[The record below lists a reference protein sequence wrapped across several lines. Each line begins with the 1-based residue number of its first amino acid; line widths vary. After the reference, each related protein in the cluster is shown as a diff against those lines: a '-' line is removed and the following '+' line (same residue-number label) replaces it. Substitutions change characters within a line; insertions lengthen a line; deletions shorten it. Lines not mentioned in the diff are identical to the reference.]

1 MSYFERNKI
10 ESYQLLRMS
19 RNCAGLTS
27 VAGVLDEW
35 LAPTDKCCRLG
46 ARENNLRNPFSSRD
60 VDVCN
65 WVRWHNFLSTMSRL
79 ELVEESEG
87 PGKCLQRTKL

>member
-1 MSYFERNKI
+1 M
-10 ESYQLLRMS
+10 ESYQVLRMS
-19 RNCAGLTS
+19 RNWAGLTLNS
-27 VAGVLDEW
+27 VVAGAVDEC
-35 LAPTDKCCRLG
+35 LGPTDKCCRLG

-65 WVRWHNFLSTMSRL
+65 WVRWHNFLSTMSKL

-87 PGKCLQRTKL
+87 PGKCLQRTRL